1 MSHPE
6 FSMFT
11 PMETLAQSARS
22 SPSQIFFV
30 VGLLIGAA
38 VVLGLVILLVRRK
51 MLGRESAGAEQAGLM
66 DQLRHLRDSGEITPE
81 EFDAARKSMVA
92 RMTRDTPKPPKSG
105 RE

>member
-1 MSHPE
+1 MSHTG
-6 FSMFT
+6 FAIFT
-11 PMETLAQSARS
+11 PMELLAQTPRT

-51 MLGRESAGAEQAGLM
+51 MLGSESSSAEQAGLM

-81 EFDAARKSMVA
+81 EFDAARRSMVA
-92 RMTRDTPKPPKSG
+92 RMTRDTPKPPKSSS
-105 RE
+105 E

>member
-1 MSHPE
+1 MRQPG
-6 FSMFT
+6 FAIFT
-11 PMETLAQSARS
+11 PMEMLAQTPRTP
-22 SPSQIFFV
+22 PSQIFLV

-51 MLGRESAGAEQAGLM
+51 MLGSESSSAEQAGLM

-92 RMTRDTPKPPKSG
+92 RMTRDTPKPPKSSS
-105 RE
+105 E

>member
-1 MSHPE
+1 MSSSG
-6 FSMFT
+6 FTILT
-11 PMETLAQSARS
+11 PMEILAQTPRT

-51 MLGRESAGAEQAGLM
+51 MLGRESSSAEQVGLM
-66 DQLRHLRDSGEITPE
+66 DQLRRLRDSGEITPE

-92 RMTRDTPKPPKSG
+92 RMTQGTPKPPRSSG
-105 RE
+105 E

>member
-1 MSHPE
+1 MRHPGTA
-6 FSMFT
+6 MYT
-11 PMETLAQSARS
+11 PIEMLAQTARS

-51 MLGRESAGAEQAGLM
+51 MLGKESGGAEEAGLM

-81 EFDAARKSMVA
+81 EFYAARKSMVA
-92 RMTRDTPKPPKSG
+92 RMTRDTPKPPKSSS
-105 RE
+105 E

>member
-1 MSHPE
+1 
-6 FSMFT
+6 MFT
-11 PMETLAQSARS
+11 PMEMLAQTPRT

-51 MLGRESAGAEQAGLM
+51 MLGVESSTADQAGLM

-81 EFDAARKSMVA
+81 EFDAARKSMVS
-92 RMTRDTPKPPKSG
+92 RMTKDTPKPPKASS
-105 RE
+105 E

>member
-1 MSHPE
+1 
-6 FSMFT
+6 MFT
-11 PMETLAQSARS
+11 ASEMLAQSPRT

-51 MLGRESAGAEQAGLM
+51 MLGAESSNAHQAGLM

-92 RMTRDTPKPPKSG
+92 RMTKDSPKPPKPRG
-105 RE
+105 E